1 MVVDN
6 MRARRG
12 GAVARA
18 SPPALNS
25 VRPKLFRRAS
35 LTSWGKDNLGMTRA
49 AAINFKE
56 LLLTVQQ
63 QKVIGT
69 L

>member
-1 MVVDN
+1 MVADT
-6 MRARRG
+6 RPRRG
-12 GAVARA
+12 GTATTAP
-18 SPPALNS
+18 PPALNS

-35 LTSWGKDNLGMTRA
+35 LTSWGKNNLGMTRA

-63 QKVIGT
+63 QKVIKY
-69 L
+69 